1 MSTKTDMLE
10 KIGDIGNKVTMT
22 TGGTSLLLGWFTTE
36 HVLSLIAAICTVAGM
51 VITWYYK
58 REAARRLA
66 QEAARRAEIHA
77 LRVETQRL
85 HNEELRE
92 RLRLLLSG
100 DWPESRIN
108 TELDRLNSDQGQ
120 LEKDE

>member
-51 VITWYYK
+51 LITWYYK

>member
-51 VITWYYK
+51 LITWYYK

-108 TELDRLNSDQGQ
+108 TELDRLNSNLGQ